1 MPPERR
7 GAQPRTSTFSIV
19 ASDPQN
25 GACGVAIQS
34 KFLAIGALSAWAE
47 PGVGAIAT
55 QALINVR
62 YGAEGL
68 ALLRAGRAPEEVVAR
83 LTLADHGRA
92 DRQLG
97 VVDVNGR
104 SASYTGERCAAWAGG
119 RAMPGCAVQ
128 GNLLVSDATTVA
140 LWDTFAATA
149 DRPLG
154 ERLLAAL
161 AAGQAAGGDRRGQ
174 QSAALKVVQP
184 AAGYGHG
191 GVVVDLRVDDH
202 PTPIAEFARLHELH
216 RRYFGSTPA
225 EKWLPVRGALAAEVR
240 ECLDRLGQRTGN
252 LADDLMAWA
261 AIENLEERVDGAD
274 CVDPVV
280 LDHLRRMVGVA
291 HLAR

>member
-1 MPPERR
+1 MPPERHC
-7 GAQPRTSTFSIV
+7 AQPRTSTFSIV

-68 ALLRAGRAPEEVVAR
+68 ALLRAGRASEEVVAL

-104 SASYTGERCAAWAGG
+104 SASYTGDRCAAWAGG
-119 RAMPGCAVQ
+119 RAGPFCAAQ
-128 GNLLVSDATTVA
+128 GNLLVSGATVEA
-140 LWDTFAATA
+140 LWDTFAATTG
-149 DRPLG
+149 RPLD

-161 AAGQAAGGDRRGQ
+161 AGRPGGWRGPPRPTVRCAQGRPAGRRVRRWRRGRR
-174 QSAALKVVQP
+174 P
-184 AAGYGHG
+184 ARRRPPHSDRGTCSLTRAPSSLLRKHG
-191 GVVVDLRVDDH
+191 
-202 PTPIAEFARLHELH
+202 
-216 RRYFGSTPA
+216 A
-225 EKWLPVRGALAAEVR
+225 EKWLPVRGALADGDPGVLGPVR
-240 ECLDRLGQRTGN
+240 TAHRGPRGRPHGLGRDR
-252 LADDLMAWA
+252 
-261 AIENLEERVDGAD
+261 ES
-274 CVDPVV
+274 
-280 LDHLRRMVGVA
+280 RRNA
-291 HLAR
+291 